1 MRGVPAGGS
10 GRGTE
15 AEVGVSKGRKCLSAG
30 AFPSMRLRAVYLLGS
45 AHPRSRGRGYV
56 GFTRDPARRLRQHN
70 GGRGRGGARRTHGAG
85 PWHMLLYVYGF
96 PSDVAALRF
105 EWAWQH
111 PSLSRRLEGV
121 AGRGRGEQP
130 IAFALRLLPHLLL
143 ARPWNRLPLRL
154 RWLRPPPRPLLSPA
168 PPPHV
173 VVEEG
178 AGLEGRPRPAGGR
191 GRRRTRPPEATPPA
205 LATPPGGCGVCGGG
219 VGGPAHRALSS
230 LPIGRSPRLSGP
242 ALPAGG
248 AAGAA
253 AAEGKLPPV
262 PRPPPL
268 GRRDWLQPG
277 RTQPAGGGA

>member
-1 MRGVPAGGS
+1 MDTMG
-10 GRGTE
+10 
-15 AEVGVSKGRKCLSAG
+15 
-30 AFPSMRLRAVYLLGS
+30 
-45 AHPRSRGRGYV
+45 
-56 GFTRDPARRLRQHN
+56 
-70 GGRGRGGARRTHGAG
+70 
-85 PWHMLLYVYGF
+85 HMLLYVYGF

-262 PRPPPL
+262 RRCHAHLLWGDVIGYSL
-268 GRRDWLQPG
+268 GEHNQQEAEPEEPTLIGQRSTSP
-277 RTQPAGGGA
+277 TPNP

>member
-96 PSDVAALRF
+96 PSDVAALR
-105 EWAWQH
+105 
-111 PSLSRRLEGV
+111 
-121 AGRGRGEQP
+121 
-130 IAFALRLLPHLLL
+130 
-143 ARPWNRLPLRL
+143 
-154 RWLRPPPRPLLSPA
+154 A
-168 PPPHV
+168 PPSG
-173 VVEEG
+173 G
-178 AGLEGRPRPAGGR
+178 ARWPLIGPSP
-191 GRRRTRPPEATPPA
+191 
-205 LATPPGGCGVCGGG
+205 V
-219 VGGPAHRALSS
+219 GPAHRALSS

-262 PRPPPL
+262 RRCHAHLLWGDVIGYSL
-268 GRRDWLQPG
+268 GEHNQQEAEPEEPTLIGQRSTSP
-277 RTQPAGGGA
+277 TPNP